1 MNFLS
6 NKCIINLLLLALLP
20 PNDLSLRIF
29 NLIRHFTS
37 GYIHR
42 KISLISYMQHS
53 SLFFNWLEKDQ
64 TRPYLFK
71 DKNSHAF
78 ASIQSKRKN
87 LVWLRNHPRELIC
100 LYIYIYIYIYIYNCQ
115 ICTDIF
121 LFLCAEILILSI
133 TKLTNAAS
141 PFFSSHGDFLF
152 WVRIKY
158 FQGYISLAIIFV
170 GI

>member
-6 NKCIINLLLLALLP
+6 NKCIINLLLPALLP
-20 PNDLSLRIF
+20 PHDLSLRIF

-71 DKNSHAF
+71 DKNF
-78 ASIQSKRKN
+78 A
-87 LVWLRNHPRELIC
+87 C
-100 LYIYIYIYIYIYNCQ
+100 LCKHTIEEEESCM
-115 ICTDIF
+115 
-121 LFLCAEILILSI
+121 
-133 TKLTNAAS
+133 AS
-141 PFFSSHGDFLF
+141 ESS
-152 WVRIKY
+152 
-158 FQGYISLAIIFV
+158 S
-170 GI
+170 